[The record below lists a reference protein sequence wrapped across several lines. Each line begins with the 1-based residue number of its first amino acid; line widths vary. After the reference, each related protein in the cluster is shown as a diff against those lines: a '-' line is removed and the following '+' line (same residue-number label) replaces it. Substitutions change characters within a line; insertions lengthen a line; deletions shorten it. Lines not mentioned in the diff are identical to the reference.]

1 MAANPILLKVR
12 LVVLFIALVLSL
24 FGVYEL
30 SIKNNKKSSVDI
42 DVNTSLNIPKEQM
55 QYLQSLVGLESK
67 NIKILDNPLRIE
79 GSFYIPEETILT
91 FINHY
96 LESSNN
102 KDITNLNITINK
114 NALTISGQYKL
125 LTYLK
130 TPIDIDILPTIT
142 KEKNLRLN
150 LKDIRLLNLSLNEN
164 IIDAVIDSWFSDLEN
179 ISVDRGDVIID
190 KSFFKNTEIKSID
203 LKEDY
208 LVIDLSLKIQ

>member
-1 MAANPILLKVR
+1 MKLKR
-12 LVVLFIALVLSL
+12 RSIIILVVLFIALVLSL
-24 FGVYEL
+24 FGIYEL
-30 SIKNNKKSSVDI
+30 SIKNNKKSSLDI
-42 DVNTSLNIPKEQM
+42 DVNTNLNIPKEQM

-190 KSFFKNTEIKSID
+190 KSFFKNTEIKSMD

>member
-1 MAANPILLKVR
+1 MKLKR
-12 LVVLFIALVLSL
+12 RSIIILVVLFIALVLSL
-24 FGVYEL
+24 FGIYEL
-30 SIKNNKKSSVDI
+30 SIKNNKKSSLDI

-190 KSFFKNTEIKSID
+190 KSFFKNTEIKSMD

>member
-1 MAANPILLKVR
+1 
-12 LVVLFIALVLSL
+12 
-24 FGVYEL
+24 
-30 SIKNNKKSSVDI
+30 
-42 DVNTSLNIPKEQM
+42 M

-130 TPIDIDILPTIT
+130 TPIDIDILPIIT
-142 KEKNLRLN
+142 KEKN
-150 LKDIRLLNLSLNEN
+150 KKQKGKSS
-164 IIDAVIDSWFSDLEN
+164 VILY
-179 ISVDRGDVIID
+179 
-190 KSFFKNTEIKSID
+190 KIK
-203 LKEDY
+203 EVVRNY
-208 LVIDLSLKIQ
+208 HFA

>member
-1 MAANPILLKVR
+1 MKFKRKIIIPLIILIFIILLFVG
-12 LVVLFIALVLSL
+12 I
-24 FGVYEL
+24 YEL
-30 SIKNNKKSSVDI
+30 SIKNNKKSSLDI

-114 NALTISGQYKL
+114 NVLTISGQYKL

-130 TPIDIDILPTIT
+130 TPIDIDILPIIT

-150 LKDIRLLNLSLNEN
+150 LKDIRLLNLSLNDN

>member
-1 MAANPILLKVR
+1 MKLKR
-12 LVVLFIALVLSL
+12 RSIIILVVLFIALVLSL

-30 SIKNNKKSSVDI
+30 SIKNNKKSSLDI

-102 KDITNLNITINK
+102 KDITNLNITINE

>member
-1 MAANPILLKVR
+1 MKFKRKIIIPLIILIFIILLFVG
-12 LVVLFIALVLSL
+12 I
-24 FGVYEL
+24 YEL
-30 SIKNNKKSSVDI
+30 SIKNNKKSSLDI

-91 FINHY
+91 FVNHY
-96 LESSNN
+96 LENSNN

-114 NALTISGQYKL
+114 NVLTISGQYKL

-150 LKDIRLLNLSLNEN
+150 LKDIRLLNLSLNDN

>member
-1 MAANPILLKVR
+1 MKLKR
-12 LVVLFIALVLSL
+12 RSIIILVVLFIALVLSL
-24 FGVYEL
+24 FGIYEL

-164 IIDAVIDSWFSDLEN
+164 IIDAIIDSWFSDLEN

>member
-1 MAANPILLKVR
+1 MKLKR
-12 LVVLFIALVLSL
+12 RSIIILVVLFIALVLSL
-24 FGVYEL
+24 FGIYEL
-30 SIKNNKKSSVDI
+30 SIKNNKKSSLDI

-102 KDITNLNITINK
+102 KDITNLNITINE

-190 KSFFKNTEIKSID
+190 KFFFKNTEIKSID

>member
-1 MAANPILLKVR
+1 MKFKRKIIIPLIILIFIILLFVG
-12 LVVLFIALVLSL
+12 I
-24 FGVYEL
+24 YEL
-30 SIKNNKKSSVDI
+30 SIKNNKKSSLDI

-102 KDITNLNITINK
+102 KDITNLNITINE

-150 LKDIRLLNLSLNEN
+150 LKDIRLLNLSLNDN
-164 IIDAVIDSWFSDLEN
+164 IIDAVVDSWFSDLEN

>member
-1 MAANPILLKVR
+1 MKLKIRSIIILII
-12 LVVLFIALVLSL
+12 LFIFLILSL

-102 KDITNLNITINK
+102 KDITNLNITINE

>member
-1 MAANPILLKVR
+1 MKFKRKIIIPLIILIFIILLFVG
-12 LVVLFIALVLSL
+12 I
-24 FGVYEL
+24 YEL
-30 SIKNNKKSSVDI
+30 SIKNNKKSSLDI

-142 KEKNLRLN
+142 KDKNLRLN

>member
-1 MAANPILLKVR
+1 MKLKRRSMIILIILLV
-12 LVVLFIALVLSL
+12 FLVLSI
-24 FGVYEL
+24 FGIYEL
-30 SIKNNKKSSVDI
+30 SIKSNKKSSLDI

>member
-1 MAANPILLKVR
+1 MKLKRRSLIILII
-12 LVVLFIALVLSL
+12 LFIFLVLSL
-24 FGVYEL
+24 FGIYEL
-30 SIKNNKKSSVDI
+30 STKNNKKSSVDI

-96 LESSNN
+96 LENSNN

-190 KSFFKNTEIKSID
+190 KSFFKNTEIKSMD

>member
-1 MAANPILLKVR
+1 MKLKR
-12 LVVLFIALVLSL
+12 RSIIILVVLFIALVLSL
-24 FGVYEL
+24 FGIYEL
-30 SIKNNKKSSVDI
+30 SIKNNKKSSLDI

-96 LESSNN
+96 LENSNN

>member
-1 MAANPILLKVR
+1 MKLKR
-12 LVVLFIALVLSL
+12 RSIIILVVLFITLVLSL

-30 SIKNNKKSSVDI
+30 SIKNNKKSSLDI

-190 KSFFKNTEIKSID
+190 KSFFKNTEIKSIS

-208 LVIDLSLKIQ
+208 LVID

>member
-1 MAANPILLKVR
+1 MKFKRKIIIPLIILIFIILLFVG
-12 LVVLFIALVLSL
+12 I
-24 FGVYEL
+24 YEL
-30 SIKNNKKSSVDI
+30 SIKNNKKSSLDI

-96 LESSNN
+96 LENSNN

-114 NALTISGQYKL
+114 NVLTISGQYKL

-164 IIDAVIDSWFSDLEN
+164 IIDAIIDSWFSDLEN
-179 ISVDRGDVIID
+179 ISVDKGDVIID

>member
-1 MAANPILLKVR
+1 MKLKR
-12 LVVLFIALVLSL
+12 RSIIILVVLFISLVLSL
-24 FGVYEL
+24 FGIYEL

-42 DVNTSLNIPKEQM
+42 DVNTNLNIPKEQM

-102 KDITNLNITINK
+102 KDITNLNITINE

>member
-1 MAANPILLKVR
+1 MKLKR
-12 LVVLFIALVLSL
+12 RSIIILVVLFISLVLSL

-42 DVNTSLNIPKEQM
+42 DVNTNLNIPKEQM

-67 NIKILDNPLRIE
+67 NMKILDNPLRIE

-96 LESSNN
+96 LENSNN

>member
-1 MAANPILLKVR
+1 MKLKIRSIIILTI
-12 LVVLFIALVLSL
+12 LFIFLVLSL
-24 FGVYEL
+24 FGIYEL
-30 SIKNNKKSSVDI
+30 SLKNNKKSSIDI

-91 FINHY
+91 LMNHY
-96 LESSNN
+96 LETSNN
-102 KDITNLNITINK
+102 KDVTNLNVTINE
-114 NALTISGQYKL
+114 NALTVEGQYKL

-142 KEKNLRLN
+142 EDNDLKLN
-150 LKDIRLLNLSLNEN
+150 LKDIRLLNLSLNDN
-164 IIDAVIDSWFSDLEN
+164 IIDAVIDSWFSNLEN

-190 KSFFKNTEIKSID
+190 KSFFKNTEIKSIE

-208 LVIDLSLKIQ
+208 LVIDLIIKIQ

>member
-1 MAANPILLKVR
+1 MKLKR
-12 LVVLFIALVLSL
+12 RSIIILVVLFIALVLSL
-24 FGVYEL
+24 FGIYEL
-30 SIKNNKKSSVDI
+30 SIKNNKKSSLDI

-102 KDITNLNITINK
+102 KDITNLNITINE

-130 TPIDIDILPTIT
+130 TPIDIDILPIIT

-150 LKDIRLLNLSLNEN
+150 LKDIRLLNLSLNDN

>member
-1 MAANPILLKVR
+1 MKFKRKIIIPLIILIFIILLFVG
-12 LVVLFIALVLSL
+12 I
-24 FGVYEL
+24 YEL
-30 SIKNNKKSSVDI
+30 SIKNNKKSSLDI

-102 KDITNLNITINK
+102 KDITNLNITINE

-142 KEKNLRLN
+142 KDKNLKLN

-208 LVIDLSLKIQ
+208 LVIYLSLKIQ

>member
-1 MAANPILLKVR
+1 MKFKRKIIIPLIILIFIILLFVG
-12 LVVLFIALVLSL
+12 I
-24 FGVYEL
+24 YEL
-30 SIKNNKKSSVDI
+30 SIKNNKKSSLDI

-114 NALTISGQYKL
+114 NVLTISGQYKL

>member
-1 MAANPILLKVR
+1 MKLKRRSMIILIILLV
-12 LVVLFIALVLSL
+12 FLVLSI
-24 FGVYEL
+24 FGIYEL
-30 SIKNNKKSSVDI
+30 SIKSNKKSSLDI

-102 KDITNLNITINK
+102 KDITNLNITINE

-164 IIDAVIDSWFSDLEN
+164 IIDAIIDSWFSDLEN

>member
-1 MAANPILLKVR
+1 MKLKR
-12 LVVLFIALVLSL
+12 RSIIILVVLFIALVLSL
-24 FGVYEL
+24 FGIYEL
-30 SIKNNKKSSVDI
+30 SIKNNKKSSLDI

-142 KEKNLRLN
+142 KDKNLKLN
-150 LKDIRLLNLSLNEN
+150 LKDIRLLNLSLNDN
-164 IIDAVIDSWFSDLEN
+164 IIDAVVDSWFSNLEN

-190 KSFFKNTEIKSID
+190 KSFFKNTEIKSIS

-208 LVIDLSLKIQ
+208 LVIDLIIKIQ

>member
-1 MAANPILLKVR
+1 MKLKR
-12 LVVLFIALVLSL
+12 RSIIILVVLFISLVLSL

-42 DVNTSLNIPKEQM
+42 DVNTNLNIPKEQM

-102 KDITNLNITINK
+102 KDITNLNITINE

-142 KEKNLRLN
+142 KDKNLKLN

>member
-1 MAANPILLKVR
+1 MKFKRKIIIPLIILIFIILLFVG
-12 LVVLFIALVLSL
+12 I
-24 FGVYEL
+24 YEL

-114 NALTISGQYKL
+114 NVLTISGQYKL

>member
-1 MAANPILLKVR
+1 MKLKRRSVIILII
-12 LVVLFIALVLSL
+12 LFIFLVLSL
-24 FGVYEL
+24 FGIYEL

-42 DVNTSLNIPKEQM
+42 DVNTSLNIPKNQI

-67 NIKILDNPLRIE
+67 NMKILENPLRIE

-91 FINHY
+91 FMNHY
-96 LESSNN
+96 LETSNN
-102 KDITNLNITINK
+102 KDVTNLNVTINE
-114 NALTISGQYKL
+114 NALTIEGQYKL

-142 KEKNLRLN
+142 KDKNLKLN
-150 LKDIRLLNLSLNEN
+150 LKDIRLLNLSLNDN
-164 IIDAVIDSWFSDLEN
+164 IIDAVVDSWFSNLEN

-190 KSFFKNTEIKSID
+190 KSFFKSAEIKSID

>member
-1 MAANPILLKVR
+1 MKLKR
-12 LVVLFIALVLSL
+12 RSIIILVVLFIALVLSL
-24 FGVYEL
+24 FGIYEL
-30 SIKNNKKSSVDI
+30 SIKNNKKSSLDI

-102 KDITNLNITINK
+102 KDITNLNITINE

-190 KSFFKNTEIKSID
+190 KSFFKNTEIKSIS

-208 LVIDLSLKIQ
+208 LVIDLIIKIQ

>member
-1 MAANPILLKVR
+1 MKTETLKR
-12 LVVLFIALVLSL
+12 SL
-24 FGVYEL
+24 FGIYEL
-30 SIKNNKKSSVDI
+30 SIKNNKKSSLDI
-42 DVNTSLNIPKEQM
+42 DVNTNLNIPKEQM

-130 TPIDIDILPTIT
+130 TPIDIDILPIIT

>member
-1 MAANPILLKVR
+1 MKLKR
-12 LVVLFIALVLSL
+12 RSIIILVVLFIALVLSL
-24 FGVYEL
+24 SGIYEL
-30 SIKNNKKSSVDI
+30 SIKNNKKSSLDI

>member
-1 MAANPILLKVR
+1 MKFKRKIIIPLIILIFIILLFVG
-12 LVVLFIALVLSL
+12 I
-24 FGVYEL
+24 YEL

-42 DVNTSLNIPKEQM
+42 DVNTNLNIPKEQM

-102 KDITNLNITINK
+102 KDITNLNITINE

>member
-1 MAANPILLKVR
+1 MKLKRRSIIILII
-12 LVVLFIALVLSL
+12 LFIFIVLSL
-24 FGVYEL
+24 FGIYEL
-30 SIKNNKKSSVDI
+30 SSENNKKSSVDI
-42 DVNTSLNIPKEQM
+42 DINTSLNIPKEQM

-142 KEKNLRLN
+142 EDNDLKLN

-164 IIDAVIDSWFSDLEN
+164 IIDAVIDSWFSDLKN
-179 ISVDRGDVIID
+179 ISVDEGDVIID
-190 KSFFKNTEIKSID
+190 KSFFKNTEIKSIS

-208 LVIDLSLKIQ
+208 LVIDLTFKIE

>member
-1 MAANPILLKVR
+1 MKFKRKIIIPLIILIFIILLFVG
-12 LVVLFIALVLSL
+12 I
-24 FGVYEL
+24 YEL

-96 LESSNN
+96 LENSNN

>member
-1 MAANPILLKVR
+1 MKLKR
-12 LVVLFIALVLSL
+12 RSIIILVVLFIALVLSL
-24 FGVYEL
+24 FGIYEL
-30 SIKNNKKSSVDI
+30 SIKNNKKSSLDI

-130 TPIDIDILPTIT
+130 TPIDIDILPIIT

-150 LKDIRLLNLSLNEN
+150 LKDIRLLNLSLNDN

>member
-1 MAANPILLKVR
+1 MKLKR
-12 LVVLFIALVLSL
+12 RSIIILVVLFIALVLSL
-24 FGVYEL
+24 FGIYEL
-30 SIKNNKKSSVDI
+30 SIKNNQKSSIDI

>member
-1 MAANPILLKVR
+1 MKLKR
-12 LVVLFIALVLSL
+12 RSIIILVVLFIALVLSL
-24 FGVYEL
+24 FGIYEL
-30 SIKNNKKSSVDI
+30 SIKNNKKSSLDI

-96 LESSNN
+96 LENSNN

-150 LKDIRLLNLSLNEN
+150 LKDIRLLNLSLNDN
-164 IIDAVIDSWFSDLEN
+164 IIDAVVDSWFSNLEN

-190 KSFFKNTEIKSID
+190 KSFFKNTKIKS
-203 LKEDY
+203 
-208 LVIDLSLKIQ
+208 IDLSLKIQ

>member
-1 MAANPILLKVR
+1 MKLKR
-12 LVVLFIALVLSL
+12 RSIIILVVLFISLVLSL
-24 FGVYEL
+24 FGIYEL
-30 SIKNNKKSSVDI
+30 SIKNNKKSSLDI
-42 DVNTSLNIPKEQM
+42 DVNTSLNISKEQM